1 MAMNASS
8 PVLKFVGTQSDS
20 IVTDMAY
27 DHHGRRLASVTA
39 DGGIRIYDLDDN
51 GVWCME
57 EGCEIKVAHLG
68 TLWKVDW
75 AHPGFGRQLL
85 ATCSQDRTVKIW

>member
-1 MAMNASS
+1 MASAS

-20 IVTDMAY
+20 IVTDVAY

-39 DGGIRIYDLDDN
+39 DGAIRIYDLDDN

-57 EGCEIKVAHLG
+57 EGCEIKLAHL
-68 TLWKVDW
+68 VRED
-75 AHPGFGRQLL
+75 A
-85 ATCSQDRTVKIW
+85 VEM